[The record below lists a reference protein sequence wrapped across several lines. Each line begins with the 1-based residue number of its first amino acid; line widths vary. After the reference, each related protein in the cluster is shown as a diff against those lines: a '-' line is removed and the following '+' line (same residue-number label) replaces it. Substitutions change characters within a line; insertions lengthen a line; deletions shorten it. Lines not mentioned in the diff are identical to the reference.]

1 MTQAFNLSQLA
12 NNLNTSGQLDAT
24 DGLSGAVPVANGGT
38 GQSSLTANNL
48 VAGNGTSAVSLI
60 APGTSGNVLTSNGTA
75 WTSVAPAPGGVTS
88 VSAGNGIAV
97 SGTTAVTVALDFY
110 TGSTTTNTS
119 YPIGSYLVAISKPG
133 DSSYDSRNNNLTVA
147 LKNVGG
153 SYFSEYPS
161 GTPCAGTWRARGALT
176 FGGCGPNS
184 GNLCQRTA

>member
-1 MTQAFNLSQLA
+1 MC
-12 NNLNTSGQLDAT
+12 
-24 DGLSGAVPVANGGT
+24 
-38 GQSSLTANNL
+38 SSDL
-48 VAGNGTSAVSLI
+48 
-60 APGTSGNVLTSNGTA
+60 LTSNGTA

-119 YPIGSYLVAISKPG
+119 YPIGSYLVAIAKPG
-133 DSSYDSRNNNLTVA
+133 DSSYNSSVNNSTVA
-147 LKNVGG
+147 LKNVSG
-153 SYFSEYPS
+153 SYFTVYS